1 MFICHCSYSIWGSP
15 AFWLILIVILGVRE
29 IVTGFQELE
38 PHQEVSS
45 EKCISPYPCSLFL
58 FFASFL
64 PFPIC
69 PLHVTNLFRFR
80 FILSVHLLQKLH
92 VYVFLNL
99 SLLSYLKGSLLQI
112 HLFTL
117 LYLLKNIF

>member
-15 AFWLILIVILGVRE
+15 AFWLILIVNLRVRE

-38 PHQEVSS
+38 PYQEVSS

-92 VYVFLNL
+92 VCIFLYL
-99 SLLSYLKGSLLQI
+99 SLRSYIKGSLPQI
-112 HLFTL
+112 RFFTL

>member
-15 AFWLILIVILGVRE
+15 AFWLILIVNLRVRE

-38 PHQEVSS
+38 PYQEVSS

-92 VYVFLNL
+92 VCIFLYL
-99 SLLSYLKGSLLQI
+99 SLRSYIKGSLPQI
-112 HLFTL
+112 RFFTL
-117 LYLLKNIF
+117 LYLL